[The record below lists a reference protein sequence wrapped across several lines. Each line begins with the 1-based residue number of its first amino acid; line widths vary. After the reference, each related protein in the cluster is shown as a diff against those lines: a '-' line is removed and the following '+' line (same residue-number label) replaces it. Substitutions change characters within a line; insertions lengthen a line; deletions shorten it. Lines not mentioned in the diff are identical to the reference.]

1 MQTSPSRPADADI
14 WSRLQQRLLAAAR
27 ATEELT
33 RPSPERARAIL
44 EERARR
50 LARSA
55 PHVAPDID
63 RLLVVTFGLG
73 SDRYALGSTFVRE
86 VRQPRS
92 LTPLPGVPDYCAGIV
107 NLRGKVLPAFYLH
120 RLLGLPAEDNRS
132 YQRVLYL
139 GADTAELGLL
149 ADAVFE
155 VAPLDAGALLSPA
168 GRVPTAA
175 QSLVEGVLPNGLVV
189 LSAPALLQDPRLILD
204 QKEEPL

>member
-55 PHVAPDID
+55 PHVA
-63 RLLVVTFGLG
+63 LVVTFGLG

-155 VAPLDAGALLSPA
+155 VAPLDTGALLSPA
-168 GRVPTAA
+168 GRVPTTA

-189 LSAPALLQDPRLILD
+189 LSATALLQDPRLILD